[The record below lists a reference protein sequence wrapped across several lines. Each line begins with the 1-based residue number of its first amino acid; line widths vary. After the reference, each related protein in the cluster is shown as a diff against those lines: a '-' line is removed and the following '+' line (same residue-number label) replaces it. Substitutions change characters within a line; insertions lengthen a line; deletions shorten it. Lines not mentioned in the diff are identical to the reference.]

1 MVRIDVEYS
10 GNLHTEC
17 LHEPSGTR
25 IETDAPRDNEGLGER
40 YSPTDL
46 VATALASCILTTMG
60 IVARR
65 HDWPMEG
72 ATAQVH
78 KHMVTSPVRRIGRLE
93 ARFRMPVGLPEEARA
108 VLERAAHS
116 CPVHRSLHPDVEL
129 DLEFDWL

>member
-1 MVRIDVEYS
+1 MVRIDVEYT

-17 LHEPSGTR
+17 RHEPSGAQ
-25 IETDAPRDNEGLGER
+25 IETDAPRDNEGLGAC

-46 VATALASCILTTMG
+46 VATALASCVLTTMA

-65 HDWPMEG
+65 HDWALEG

-78 KHMVTSPVRRIGRLE
+78 KHMTAEAPRRIARLE
-93 ARFRMPVGLPEEARA
+93 ARFQLPAALPDEARS

-116 CPVHRSLHPDVEL
+116 CPVHQSLHPDVEL
-129 DLEFDWL
+129 GLEFVWG